1 MHNDRPYPQASSDVT
16 ELVARPDRADKIE
29 KAALDVVKWY
39 NDVIV
44 QQKPDMGVLG
54 YLIRR
59 LEKRV
64 TEGQ

>member
-1 MHNDRPYPQASSDVT
+1 MHNDRSYSPPVQEVA
-16 ELVARPDRADKIE
+16 ELVTRPDRADKIE
-29 KAALDVVKWY
+29 KAALDVIKWY

-59 LEKRV
+59 LEKQV